1 VSAEVPFDVNV
12 WIEDVTDLVGFEFE
26 FVFDP
31 ALVKVVDLNVNL
43 FLASPPGASIVD
55 VSDGLPD
62 SDGSYTVAAINL
74 GPAPGATGSGLL
86 ARLTLSAVG
95 AGEGALTLDAVGLV
109 NSASDYIDVG
119 AITNGRV
126 AVDQPCP

>member
-1 VSAEVPFDVNV
+1 MSVGPLFDVNV
-12 WIEDVTDLVGFEFE
+12 WIEDVADLVGFEFE

-31 ALVKVVDLNVNL
+31 ALVKVVGLNVNL
-43 FLASPPGASIVD
+43 FLASPPGASIMD
-55 VSDGLPD
+55 FSDGLPD
-62 SDGSYTVAAINL
+62 SDGSYTVAAINF

-109 NSASDYIDVG
+109 NSASEYIDVG

-126 AVDQPCP
+126 AVAQSCP